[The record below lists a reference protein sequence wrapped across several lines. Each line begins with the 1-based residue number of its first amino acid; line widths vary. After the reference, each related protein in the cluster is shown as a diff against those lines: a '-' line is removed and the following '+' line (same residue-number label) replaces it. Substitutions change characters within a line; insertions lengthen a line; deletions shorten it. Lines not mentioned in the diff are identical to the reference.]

1 LSPPSSA
8 AHVVPELLASHQRAM
23 EGFGRSI
30 TPMIHAMVEGLGAAF
45 AEASRSMG
53 ALHAE
58 LVRSGLDEPVHVG
71 HPPAW
76 PYDKF

>member
-1 LSPPSSA
+1 
-8 AHVVPELLASHQRAM
+8 
-23 EGFGRSI
+23 
-30 TPMIHAMVEGLGAAF
+30 
-45 AEASRSMG
+45 MG